1 VIANEDG
8 FSDHNLRKAGYA
20 ANPLDDGTLDDY
32 QVFRV
37 PMTSMTVRAT
47 EGIDGITARDAAR
60 SKNLFAL
67 GLVSWMYSR
76 PTDATTHWIEQKF
89 ASKPEIME
97 ANLAA
102 FRAGYN
108 FGETAELL
116 HVHYEVKAAPA
127 EPGTYRGTGPP
138 GRSALVDLR
147 IRVRTSDK
155 RVDIPLRP

>member
-1 VIANEDG
+1 MNPAALKMNLPELESGGILILNEDG
-8 FSDHNLRKAGYA
+8 FTKTTLRKAQYDSS
-20 ANPLDDGTLDDY
+20 PLEDGTLDDY

-76 PTDATTHWIEQKF
+76 PVDVTARWIEEKF
-89 ASKPEIME
+89 ASMPLVMD

-116 HVHYEVKAAPA
+116 QVHYEVKPAPA
-127 EPGTYRGTGPP
+127 RPGTYHSVNGQ
-138 GRSALVDLR
+138 GRR
-147 IRVRTSDK
+147 WG
-155 RVDIPLRP
+155 